1 MNTLLRYLN
10 KLDWI
15 LSIATLLAGLYLL
28 KWLFVLAGVV
38 GLFAA
43 WYKPAERL
51 KSRLEKRMLRKRGA
65 PAGPTDQDL
74 GEDLYQSAEVA
85 APTPS
90 GPARSFRDGYAP
102 VQVRLSTSRHNLLK
116 AEHFN
121 LAEADDRAGPRWV

>member
-15 LSIATLLAGLYLL
+15 LSGATVLAGLYLL
-28 KWLFVLAGVV
+28 DWLIVLAGVV
-38 GLFAA
+38 GLVAA

-51 KSRLEKRMLRKRGA
+51 KNRLQKRVLRKRGA

-74 GEDLYQSAEVA
+74 GEDLYHSTEPAVPASNE
-85 APTPS
+85 
-90 GPARSFRDGYAP
+90 PARSFRDGYAP